1 MNDLQDKL
9 SKITLCEKLALPL
22 ALYGIMLGKIDSNVE
37 QTAVT
42 KETNIT
48 FTKTELILLYG
59 K

>member
-1 MNDLQDKL
+1 LFGMM
-9 SKITLCEKLALPL
+9 I
-22 ALYGIMLGKIDSNVE
+22 GKIDSNVE